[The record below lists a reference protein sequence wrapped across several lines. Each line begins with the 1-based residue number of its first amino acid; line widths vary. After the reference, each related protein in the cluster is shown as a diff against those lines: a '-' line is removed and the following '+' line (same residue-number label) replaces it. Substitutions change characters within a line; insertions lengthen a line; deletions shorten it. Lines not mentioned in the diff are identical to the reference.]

1 MRQYRARLARDNANV
16 GSDLTRELRLL
27 LKSVKNNVALD
38 LKSID
43 GGAWLVFPSG
53 MTLESNSLASAKI
66 IVLQGIMRI
75 LE

>member
-53 MTLESNSLASAKI
+53 MTLERNSLASAKI

>member
-1 MRQYRARLARDNANV
+1 MRHYRARPAGD
-16 GSDLTRELRLL
+16 SDLTGELRLL
-27 LKSVKNNVALD
+27 LESVKNNVALD

-43 GGAWLVFPSG
+43 GRAWLVFPSG
-53 MTLESNSLASAKI
+53 MALEKNTLASAKI